1 MGELIDGRWVRTGF
15 ETVVVDGTV
24 KRKPSIFRN
33 WVTADGSAGP
43 TGEAGFKA
51 EAGRYHLYISLACP
65 WAHRTLI
72 LRKIKGLEP
81 LVGLSVVHWHM
92 GEDGWTFEDGPGVI
106 ADTVNGAAFAHQLYT
121 QADPGCT
128 TRVSVPILWD
138 KHRSTIVSNESSDII
153 RMFAAAFDAVGALP
167 GDTYPEELRA
177 EIDAVNERIYP
188 TLNDGVYK
196 AGFATTQEAYEEAVA
211 GVFATL
217 DWLEERLRTREFL
230 VGDRLTEAD
239 IRVFTTLVR
248 FDAVYHGHFKC
259 NWRRLT
265 DYPVLWAYVRRLYA
279 LPGFGETVDFHHIK
293 HHYYE
298 SHPWLNPS
306 RVVPSGPKTDWSE
319 VPQL

>member
-24 KRKPSIFRN
+24 RRKPSIFRN

-51 EAGRYHLYISLACP
+51 EAGRYHLYVSLACP

-72 LRKIKGLEP
+72 LRQLKGLEP
-81 LVGLSVVHWHM
+81 LVGLSAVHWHM

-106 ADTVNGAAFAHQLYT
+106 ADTVNGASFAHQLYT

-153 RMFAAAFDAVGALP
+153 RMFTTAFDAVGALP
-167 GDTYPEELRA
+167 GDTYPEDLRA
-177 EIDAVNERIYP
+177 EIDAVNERVYP

-196 AGFATTQEAYEEAVA
+196 AGFATRQEAYEEAVA

-217 DWLEERLRTREFL
+217 DWLEEQLATRQFL

-239 IRVFTTLVR
+239 IRVFTTLIR

-319 VPQL
+319 VPQA

>member
-15 ETVVVDGTV
+15 DTVVVDGTV
-24 KRKPSIFRN
+24 RRKPSIFRN

-43 TGEAGFKA
+43 TGDAGFKA
-51 EAGRYHLYISLACP
+51 EAGRYHLYVSLACP

-72 LRKIKGLEP
+72 LRKLKGLEP
-81 LVGLSVVHWHM
+81 LVGLSAVHWHM

-106 ADTVNGAAFAHQLYT
+106 ADTVNGATFAHQLYT
-121 QADPGCT
+121 QADPECT

-153 RMFAAAFDAVGALP
+153 RMFTTAFDAVGALP
-167 GDTYPEELRA
+167 GDTYPEDLRA
-177 EIDAVNERIYP
+177 EIDAVNERVYP

-196 AGFATTQEAYEEAVA
+196 AGFATRQEAYEEAAA

-217 DWLEERLRTREFL
+217 DWLEERLATRQFL

-248 FDAVYHGHFKC
+248 FDPVYHGHFKC

-306 RVVPSGPKTDWSE
+306 RVVPSGPKMDWSE
-319 VPQL
+319 VPQA